1 MVKKL
6 PANAREIRDEG
17 LIPIL
22 GRSPG
27 GRHGNT
33 LRYSCLEHSMDRG
46 AWWATVRR
54 VTKTQT

>member
-1 MVKKL
+1 MELVVKKL

-33 LRYSCLEHSMDRG
+33 FRYSCLEHSMDRG
-46 AWWATVRR
+46 A
-54 VTKTQT
+54 